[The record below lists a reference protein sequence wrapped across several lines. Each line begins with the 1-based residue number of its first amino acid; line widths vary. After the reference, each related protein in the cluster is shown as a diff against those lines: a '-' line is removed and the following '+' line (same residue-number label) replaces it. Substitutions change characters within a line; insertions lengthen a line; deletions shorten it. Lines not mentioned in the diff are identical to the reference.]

1 MKLKRVFLSTIVI
14 ILLIIILPFIVSPL
28 YNNWCLDRFASQLL
42 SLPLP
47 EETNLLEDLK
57 QCGKLSGNGN
67 GMDFLTILIIQSDNN
82 LKELES
88 YYSGFSMDEA
98 RSDSTEFSDPLFLQI
113 YSLQSSKLDLN
124 FLNSP
129 ILTKDYSDFKNVYA
143 VVLFDGGYNAD
154 FDIRGH

>member
-1 MKLKRVFLSTIVI
+1 MKFKRVILPIVI
-14 ILLIIILPFIVSPL
+14 SSILIIILPFKISPL

-47 EETNLLEDLK
+47 EETKLLEDIK

-82 LKELES
+82 LKELEL
-88 YYSGFSMDEA
+88 YYNGFSMAEA
-98 RSDSTEFSDPLFLQI
+98 RSDSIEFSDPPFLEV
-113 YSLQSSKLDLN
+113 YSLQSSKLDFN
-124 FLNSP
+124 FINSP
-129 ILTKDYSDFKNVYA
+129 ILIKNYSDFTNVYA
-143 VVLFDGGYNAD
+143 VVLFDGGYTAD